1 MHDYEFICL
10 LQSNKLKKWNKRKTY
25 NIDGTLMT
33 QANPIVS
40 LIKKFLKEKVKLKNN
55 KIKEIKSK
63 YG

>member
-1 MHDYEFICL
+1 
-10 LQSNKLKKWNKRKTY
+10 
-25 NIDGTLMT
+25 MT